1 MPCYPQSL
9 STHLPVFPGCQ
20 SLSRHLSD
28 GVKRPVP
35 LCHRHLSAG
44 NPCAIVALLAL
55 ESSSKKGVAGGRG
68 LEPLLISKQQPIF
81 PISLFISCRH
91 PYRLLHRHTS
101 FLLNRYILPDNRQRF
116 VVRVRLHHR
125 PHHFVGFAFGL
136 FPLPSTLH
144 RRPSA
149 RNGRNNRCSSL
160 RHQGEHI
167 AVRTS

>member
-1 MPCYPQSL
+1 MSNVTCFIFIVVQFVGRAGVEPASAFCAHAMPCYPQSL

-68 LEPLLISKQQPIF
+68 LEPL
-81 PISLFISCRH
+81 C
-91 PYRLLHRHTS
+91 
-101 FLLNRYILPDNRQRF
+101 
-116 VVRVRLHHR
+116 
-125 PHHFVGFAFGL
+125 
-136 FPLPSTLH
+136 
-144 RRPSA
+144 
-149 RNGRNNRCSSL
+149 
-160 RHQGEHI
+160 
-167 AVRTS
+167 